1 MEDEMQ
7 VVQVYPMEN
16 YDVAVYFADGNIKKY
31 NVSHLVGKGVFSVL
45 EDVNFYKENC
55 TVLNGTL
62 AWTLDG
68 TYAPYNCLDIDPVMI
83 YKNGLAIPDP
93 LQGLA

>member
-1 MEDEMQ
+1 MQ
-7 VVQVYPMEN
+7 VVQVYPMGN

-45 EDVNFYKENC
+45 EDVDFYKKNC

-68 TYAPYNCLDIDPVMI
+68 TYDSYNCLDIDSLVI
-83 YKNGLAIPDP
+83 YQSGIAIPDP
-93 LQGLA
+93 LKELA

>member
-31 NVSHLVGKGVFSVL
+31 N
-45 EDVNFYKENC
+45 
-55 TVLNGTL
+55 
-62 AWTLDG
+62 
-68 TYAPYNCLDIDPVMI
+68 PVKCSI
-83 YKNGLAIPDP
+83 HHAC
-93 LQGLA
+93 A

>member
-1 MEDEMQ
+1 MQ

-31 NVSHLVGKGVFSVL
+31 NVTHLVGKGVFKVL
-45 EDVNFYKENC
+45 EDKEFYRNNC
-55 TVLNGTL
+55 TVLNSTL

-68 TYAPYNCLDIDPVMI
+68 SYNPYECLDIDPVTI
-83 YKNGLAIPDP
+83 YRQGIPIEDP
-93 LQGLA
+93 LKELA